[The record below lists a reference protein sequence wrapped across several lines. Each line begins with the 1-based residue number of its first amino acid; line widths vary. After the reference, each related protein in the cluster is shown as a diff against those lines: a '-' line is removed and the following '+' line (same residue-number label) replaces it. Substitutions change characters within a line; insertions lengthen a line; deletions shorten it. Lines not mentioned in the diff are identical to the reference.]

1 MAKFSTMQSIIF
13 CLAIACITFLCA
25 VDKIQ
30 GENVV
35 TIILTTLAYAAGYV
49 TPNTKNGSDSNV

>member
-1 MAKFSTMQSIIF
+1 MAKFSSMQAIIF

-25 VDKIQ
+25 INKIQ

-35 TIILTTLAYAAGYV
+35 TIVLTTLAYAAGYI
-49 TPNTKNGSDSNV
+49 TPNINNGSDKNV